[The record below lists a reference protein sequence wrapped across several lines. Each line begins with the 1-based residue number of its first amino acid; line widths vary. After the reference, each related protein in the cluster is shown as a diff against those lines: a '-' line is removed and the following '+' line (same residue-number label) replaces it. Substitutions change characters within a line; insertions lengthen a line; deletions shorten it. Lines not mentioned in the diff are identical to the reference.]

1 MKKLFWAALL
11 PIAFTA
17 CTNDEL
23 AVMEAPE
30 TEGNMITLDENFALG
45 FTKDAGF
52 ETRAQLQGADGKL
65 KFHWLPE
72 LDGGTTPIVDEI
84 GLAWVGP
91 TAGTEVYTNYLF
103 KHFAWPANG
112 ATPSIDECTNEWHNL
127 VFLNEAD
134 YVANG
139 SSDKSTYVTSGSWII
154 NATSKL
160 VEFTTADAGITANTQ
175 GAYFNTENLTIF
187 GGDYI
192 AYSPYDEDLVD
203 VGNLIAKSKT
213 SFTGVVPYDGEGTWT
228 AGLQGIANDAFY
240 VGVVPNLRGGTM
252 ANGFKLTAVSGY
264 LKLRLNAHAG
274 TTWSKIKN
282 VAIYSK
288 DGIVYEQAIDASKVA
303 AAQAGNMASC
313 LIDGTQKT
321 KSLINAELNANLTI
335 TAPADKPK
343 YMYINIP
350 VLPQTITNASV
361 VLIAEDGVNVRIPVA
376 GNIEV
381 QSNKEVLVDVPLVAD
396 KPMTS
401 DQFYVVDMPTFRVAM
416 VKAGTAPG
424 GKVTVELLDDI
435 IYDHMYTDGGS
446 GKIIVNRDMD
456 IIGGTITVPAN
467 EKLTLA
473 LVNPAPDKEITLTM
487 EKDFIINGADKCT
500 DCNAEVKIYSQTGKA
515 TFNFG
520 GNVIVPK
527 SAKLLIHSNAWS
539 TTNVNIADDKTLTND
554 GLVDIYANSNLT
566 VDNFVNNNEVTMRK
580 KDINTKNTVTVGTL
594 TNADEATWSVD
605 AYTTLTIEEA
615 LNNDGTLDIASSKT
629 GSNATDGTVQI
640 NSGATSTN
648 NGTISNQGV
657 YNNEGTTALNDG
669 SQFIDYVGSQY
680 GVNMPTLTEKAEY
693 ICLVNTSDKTNGD
706 RLGYALDSK
715 MKTTTVKFISN
726 ATHTYQLS
734 EYSSYDKLAKV
745 NYIIDVDGANF
756 DFNNNTVNQIDL
768 GGNITVEDVA
778 TLTFRNSAQ
787 GTIKVG
793 KDLDVEDATL
803 VRFIKGV
810 TAFGGDVNVA
820 AGEIY
825 NAGGGSAAI
834 VNVGGNV
841 DLTNAI
847 MTVKALDGAVSA
859 TQHTTDSWTVT
870 GNVSLNGTSTMK
882 VNTNAAAEI
891 TGNLT
896 IGKGTSAL
904 FDYSSYTNVTGTITN
919 DGTFTRVL
927 SSGSDTANP
936 AEVWC
941 GLWVKNAGS
950 TVVNAGPKVNK

>member
-72 LDGGTTPIVDEI
+72 LAGTTPIVDEI

-112 ATPSIDECTNEWHNL
+112 ATPSIDECTNTWDNL

-139 SSDKSTYVTSGSWII
+139 SSVKSTFVKSGSWGT
-154 NATSKL
+154 NGEKL
-160 VEFTTADAGITANTQ
+160 VTFTTDNTAIAANTQ

-213 SFTGVVPYDGEGTWT
+213 SFTDVVPYAGASAWT
-228 AGLQGIANDAFY
+228 EGLQGIANDAFY

-264 LKLRLNAHAG
+264 LKLKLNADAG
-274 TTWSKIKN
+274 TTWSNIKN

-321 KSLINAELNANLTI
+321 KSLINAGLKANLTI
-335 TAPADKPK
+335 TAPSDAKK
-343 YMYINIP
+343 AMYINIP
-350 VLPQTITNASV
+350 VLPQTIKNASV
-361 VLIAEDGVNVRIPVA
+361 VLIADDGANIRIPVA
-376 GNIEV
+376 TEIKVE
-381 QSNKEVLVDVPLVAD
+381 SNKEVLVEVPLETG
-396 KPMTS
+396 KSMNS

-416 VKAGTAPG
+416 VKAGTTTG

-435 IYDHMYTDGGS
+435 IYDHKYTDGES

-473 LVNPAPDKEITLTM
+473 LVNPTGKEIALNM

-500 DCNAEVKIYSQTGKA
+500 DCNAVVTIYSQTGKA

-539 TTNVNIADDKTLTND
+539 TTNVNIANDKTLTND

-566 VDNFVNNNEVTMRK
+566 VGNFVNNNEVTMRR
-580 KDINTKNTVTVGTL
+580 KDTNTKNTVTVGTL

-629 GSNATDGTVQI
+629 SSNATDGTVQI
-640 NSGATSTN
+640 NLGATSTN

-657 YNNEGTTALNDG
+657 YNNEGVTALNDG

-680 GVNMPTLTEKAEY
+680 GVNMPKLTEYAEY

-715 MKTTTVKFISN
+715 MKTTTVRFVQDGTLN
-726 ATHTYQLS
+726 HWYQLANYAKY
-734 EYSSYDKLAKV
+734 EKLKTVKFDVDVASTTEVIIGNNTDQEIIFGSALTVNHAKAVKFNGGLIKIDGNVVANEGTLYNNGTASAKV
-745 NYIIDVDGANF
+745 NVAGGLTLNNASSLEIKALNGA
-756 DFNNNTVNQIDL
+756 TAATQWTTPSWTI
-768 GGNITVEDVA
+768 VEDV
-778 TLTFRNSAQ
+778 
-787 GTIKVG
+787 V
-793 KDLDVEDATL
+793 
-803 VRFIKGV
+803 
-810 TAFGGDVNVA
+810 
-820 AGEIY
+820 
-825 NAGGGSAAI
+825 
-834 VNVGGNV
+834 
-841 DLTNAI
+841 
-847 MTVKALDGAVSA
+847 
-859 TQHTTDSWTVT
+859 
-870 GNVSLNGTSTMK
+870 LNGTSTLS
-882 VNTNAAAEI
+882 VDENAAADI
-891 TGNLT
+891 DGNLT
-896 IGKGTSAL
+896 IAADASAT
-904 FDYSSYTNVTGTITN
+904 FAYSSYSDIAKTITN
-919 DGTFTRVL
+919 NGTFTRVL

-941 GLWVKNAGS
+941 GKWVKNAGS
-950 TVVNAGPKVNK
+950 TVVNAGPKVK